1 MLGRLIF
8 CALALY
14 AWDARADIPLDI
26 SGFGTL
32 ALEHNGQR
40 GADWRSTSEEGVGV
54 GRSSDSSGAVASLF
68 GIQADSQFSAKWHA
82 TFQVVD
88 RELSNDS
95 FAPYPEWANLRYSPS
110 NDLHLRFGR
119 ISNNTFIMSESREVG
134 YTRMMLNLPII
145 YVIDPIE
152 YINGGDASYDLRV
165 GDATYHINLIGGQS
179 DLHLTYAAG
188 VVHYHFQQVGANFS
202 VNWHNHSWR
211 LVYNQ
216 DRIDSSGPLLS
227 LYESGID
234 QMSAAGVAGS
244 SSIDDSMHFN
254 GILGHFI
261 GAGYTYDDGRWWVQS
276 EAGHRAIASQLIQSL
291 YGGYINVGRH
301 WQNLALYTQ
310 YDHIH
315 NSTGYTLPTLTSS
328 NPLVALVNGVDSGLE
343 QAQNINALSL
353 GLRWDIKSN
362 AALKFEYTY
371 FIKPALSVGPFIN
384 ATPNFYANSAHV
396 QLLGTA
402 LDVIF

>member
-1 MLGRLIF
+1 MLRHLFF
-8 CALALY
+8 CSLGLCVLG
-14 AWDARADIPLDI
+14 ARADIPLDI

-32 ALEHNGQR
+32 AIEHDGQR

-68 GIQADSQFSAKWHA
+68 GIQADSQLSAQWHA

-95 FAPYPEWANLRYSPS
+95 FGPYPEWANLRYSPS
-110 NDLHLRFGR
+110 SNLHLRFGR

-145 YVIDPIE
+145 YVTDPME
-152 YINGGDASYDLRV
+152 YIDGGDASYDLRV
-165 GDATYHINLIGGQS
+165 GDTTYHINLIGGQS

-188 VVHYHFQQVGANFS
+188 VVHYHFQEEGANLS
-202 VNWHNHSWR
+202 ANWHNHSWR
-211 LVYNQ
+211 LTYNQ
-216 DRIDSSGPLLS
+216 ARVNSSGPLLS
-227 LYESGID
+227 LYEAGLD

-244 SSIDDSMHFN
+244 SVIDNSVRFQ
-254 GILGHFI
+254 GIPASFI
-261 GAGYTYDDGRWWVQS
+261 SAGYTYDDGRWWVQS
-276 EAGHRAIASQLIQSL
+276 EFAHRDVASQLIQSL
-291 YGGYINVGRH
+291 YGGYLNVGHH
-301 WQNLALYTQ
+301 WQDLAVYTE

-315 NSTGYTLPTLTSS
+315 NSTGYTLPTLSSS
-328 NPLVALVNGVDSGLE
+328 NPLAAVVNGVDSGLT

-353 GLRWDIKSN
+353 GLRWDIKNN
-362 AALKFEYTY
+362 AAFKLEYTY
-371 FIKPALSVGPFIN
+371 FIKPELSVGPFIN
-384 ATPNFYANSAHV
+384 ATSSFYSSSAHV
-396 QLLGTA
+396 QLIGAA